1 MTASASQPVSEFQ
14 VRRPRSIEPQT
25 TAPLFLG
32 WGPKFG

>member
-1 MTASASQPVSEFQ
+1 MTASASQPASEFQ

-25 TAPLFLG
+25 AVPLFLG